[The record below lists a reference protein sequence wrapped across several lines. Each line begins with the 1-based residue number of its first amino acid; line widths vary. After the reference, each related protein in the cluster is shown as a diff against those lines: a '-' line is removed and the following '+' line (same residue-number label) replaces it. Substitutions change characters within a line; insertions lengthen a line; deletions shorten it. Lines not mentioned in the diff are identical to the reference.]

1 MQVSIIG
8 AGIVGMSAALYL
20 QKDGHAVTVFDANEP
35 GSGAS
40 YGNAGSISTS
50 MSLPTVTPGM
60 LRRLPK
66 MLVDPY
72 GPRIAEQIA
81 AHLNIP
87 PDRESVEPR
96 DPELFAAVKASA
108 PSTEVAS
115 ATVSTESVSRRPAA
129 PTGFRLGHVPLPPSR

>member
-20 QKDGHAVTVFDANEP
+20 QKDGHQVTVFDANEP

-50 MSLPTVTPGM
+50 MSLPTVTPRM
-60 LRRLPK
+60 LKRLPK

-72 GPRIAEQIA
+72 GPLQLRA
-81 AHLNIP
+81 
-87 PDRESVEPR
+87 R
-96 DPELFAAVKASA
+96 
-108 PSTEVAS
+108 
-115 ATVSTESVSRRPAA
+115 
-129 PTGFRLGHVPLPPSR
+129 